1 MCKSPRNRYAVEMRL
16 FLLTALTMCA
26 FAANSIL
33 NRLAIDSGASD
44 PAGFAVVRVL
54 AGAVVLAGLV
64 WLRAGHLPL
73 RNRRRIAGAGALSL
87 YMIGFSLAYLTLD
100 AGLGALILFGVVQV
114 TMFAVTSVTASA
126 PTFRQ
131 IAGAA
136 IALVGLAYV
145 LWPSG
150 AVQVDL
156 NGAVL
161 MTAAGVGWAI
171 YSLVGRSEPDALAGT
186 AANFIVA
193 LPVTGLALL
202 VNGADWQMTGSGYL
216 LAAISGGVT
225 SGMGYALWY
234 RVLPQLAPT
243 TAAVVQLSVPII
255 AILGGVL
262 LLGEVAS
269 LRLILGASLVLGG
282 IALAVLRLTPR

>member
-1 MCKSPRNRYAVEMRL
+1 MRL

-33 NRLAIDSGASD
+33 NRLAIDTGASD

-54 AGAVVLAGLV
+54 SGALVLSILV
-64 WLRAGHLPL
+64 WFRAGHLPL
-73 RNRRRIAGAGALSL
+73 RNRRRIAGAGALSM
-87 YMIGFSLAYLTLD
+87 YMIGFSIAYLTLD
-100 AGLGALILFGVVQV
+100 AGLGALILFGVVQI
-114 TMFAVTSVTASA
+114 TMFAVTSVTGSA
-126 PTFRQ
+126 PTRRQ
-131 IAGAA
+131 IAGAV
-136 IALVGLAYV
+136 IALAGLAYV
-145 LWPSG
+145 LWPVG
-150 AVQVDL
+150 AVQVDPA
-156 NGAVL
+156 GALL
-161 MTAAGVGWAI
+161 MTAAGIGWAA

-186 AANFIVA
+186 AANFVVA
-193 LPVTGLALL
+193 LPLTSLTLIVAGGEWRMTGAGYGLAI
-202 VNGADWQMTGSGYL
+202 VSGA
-216 LAAISGGVT
+216 VT

-269 LRLILGASLVLGG
+269 LRLILGAALVLGG
-282 IALAVLRLTPR
+282 IALAVLRLRPR